1 VEVSV
6 VVAAVDGSIS
16 IAAGGTATWFVYG
29 YSAFDVANFSL
40 SVFGGLGEYADATL
54 VQGEK
59 YVYSDGSQA
68 YMLYITNNNAY
79 DSCTAFI
86 LENYETAPT
95 S

>member
-1 VEVSV
+1 MGAQVI
-6 VVAAVDGSIS
+6 GSLS
-16 IAAGGTATWFVYG
+16 IAANSTATFYIYG

-59 YVYSDGSQA
+59 FVYSDGSQA
-68 YMLYITNNNAY
+68 YMLYITNNYAY
-79 DSCTAFI
+79 DSCVAFI
-86 LENYETAPT
+86 LENCETAPP

>member
-6 VVAAVDGSIS
+6 VVAQVDGSIS
-16 IAAGGTATWFVYG
+16 IAAGATATWSIYG

-59 YVYSDGSQA
+59 FVAGDGSQG
-68 YMLYITNNNAY
+68 YLLYITNNDAY
-79 DSCTAFI
+79 DSCTAYI
-86 LENYETAPT
+86 LENCETAPT

>member
-1 VEVSV
+1 MGAV
-6 VVAAVDGSIS
+6 VDGSLS
-16 IAAGGTATWFVYG
+16 VAANSTAQWVMYG

-59 YVYSDGSQA
+59 VVYSDGSQA
-68 YMLYITNNNAY
+68 YVLSITNNNAY
-79 DSCTAFI
+79 DSCTAYI
-86 LENYETAPT
+86 LENCETAPT

>member
-6 VVAAVDGSIS
+6 VVAQVDGSLS
-16 IAAGGTATWFVYG
+16 IAAGATATWSIYG

-59 YVYSDGSQA
+59 FVASDGSQG
-68 YMLYITNNNAY
+68 YTLYITNNYAY
-79 DSCTAFI
+79 DSCTAYI
-86 LENYETAPT
+86 LENCETAPT

>member
-1 VEVSV
+1 MGARVY
-6 VVAAVDGSIS
+6 GSLS
-16 IAAGGTATWFVYG
+16 IAASSTVTFYIYG

-59 YVYSDGSQA
+59 FVYSDGSQA
-68 YMLYITNNNAY
+68 YLLYITNNYAY

-86 LENYETAPT
+86 LQNSETAPV